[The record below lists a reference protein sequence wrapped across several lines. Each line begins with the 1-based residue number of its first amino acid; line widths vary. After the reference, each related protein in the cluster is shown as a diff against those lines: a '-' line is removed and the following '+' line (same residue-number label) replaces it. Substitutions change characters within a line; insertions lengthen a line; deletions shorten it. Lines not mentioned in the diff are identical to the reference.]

1 MTKTEAYKFLQD
13 LVGRHPQDDAV
24 GLLKD
29 ILVNYFMCP
38 SELGKGDDFL
48 SPSIEKEVCELMK
61 QNLKINAIKLV
72 RDHSLCGLKEAKDY
86 VEGRI
91 WESTCGEVIVERI
104 RKDYHLG

>member
-1 MTKTEAYKFLQD
+1 MKKTEAYKFLQELLD
-13 LVGRHPQDDAV
+13 NHPQDDAI

-29 ILVNYFMCP
+29 ILVNYFMCS

-48 SPSIEKEVCELMK
+48 SPSVEKEVCELMK

-72 RDHSLCGLKEAKDY
+72 RDHTFCGLKEAKDY

-91 WESTCGEVIVERI
+91 WESGCGQAIIERI
-104 RKDYHLG
+104 RKDYNLE